1 MRKRKTPCTG
11 DNTISKNNKPF
22 NKTIY
27 KSAIGS
33 LIYLSKCTRLD
44 IAFSVNKAARKS
56 EKPTISDWNKI
67 TNIFR
72 YMNSTKDYKIVYD
85 GQGEIIA
92 YTDADFGGD
101 LNDRKSTSGRIIL
114 MGNSPIFWISKKQT
128 CVATSTAEAKYI
140 STSENIIKILWI
152 RNILKKLIN
161 YNKTITIFTDNL
173 TSKITI
179 ENSEINTK
187 LKHIDIR
194 FHFNRDNIVKRKIN
208 GTKMSIFANTI
219 FKEKFLCRTHENVV
233 KYLIDHRESIN
244 IENEYRRSP
253 LYIEC
258 LKNNVVIVKYLID
271 HGADVNQSNAYCDTP
286 LVIASDNANET
297 IFKYLIEHC
306 ANVAYNNKCES
317 IANYLI
323 ANGADVIINSNEEIF
338 HNYDYTHGVTFLFI
352 LNLNYIDIKEDDNN
366 TEKENASKYKT

>member
-194 FHFNRDNIVKRKIN
+194 FHFNRDNIVKRK
-208 GTKMSIFANTI
+208 
-219 FKEKFLCRTHENVV
+219 V
-233 KYLIDHRESIN
+233 KL
-244 IENEYRRSP
+244 EY
-253 LYIEC
+253 
-258 LKNNVVIVKYLID
+258 K
-271 HGADVNQSNAYCDTP
+271 DT
-286 LVIASDNANET
+286 T
-297 IFKYLIEHC
+297 
-306 ANVAYNNKCES
+306 
-317 IANYLI
+317 
-323 ANGADVIINSNEEIF
+323 
-338 HNYDYTHGVTFLFI
+338 
-352 LNLNYIDIKEDDNN
+352 
-366 TEKENASKYKT
+366 